1 MKYLNWITKVEP
13 LNETQLVLKVRYEG
27 RVLVKIL
34 PRSWMQLD
42 SEYKIKK
49 HEVELLKQ
57 LKGESKWKCQ
67 Y

>member
-57 LKGESKWKCQ
+57 LKGESK
-67 Y
+67 

>member
-1 MKYLNWITKVEP
+1 MKYLNWMTKIEP
-13 LNETQLVLKVRYEG
+13 LNETQVILKVRYEG

-57 LKGESKWKCQ
+57 LKGESK
-67 Y
+67 

>member
-1 MKYLNWITKVEP
+1 MKYLNWMTKVEP
-13 LNETQLVLKVRYEG
+13 LNETQLILKVQYEG

-57 LKGESKWKCQ
+57 LKGESK
-67 Y
+67 

>member
-1 MKYLNWITKVEP
+1 MKYLNWMTKVEP
-13 LNETQLVLKVRYEG
+13 LNETQLILKVRYEG
-27 RVLVKIL
+27 RVLVKVL

-57 LKGESKWKCQ
+57 LKGESK
-67 Y
+67 